1 MAKLFVFLFSVG
13 VSFGTRCINAF
24 MFIPMWKWVVT
35 PAFGIVV
42 PGYWLVVGLLTMI
55 GLIQIHITYNDVFES
70 ESREPGA
77 LVVYALTA
85 GLTQVVVTGVSFCV
99 LGLIFANPF

>member
-13 VSFGTRCINAF
+13 VSFGTRCINAL

-35 PAFGIVV
+35 PAFGIAV

-55 GLIQIHITYNDVFES
+55 GLLHINITFDDVFNS
-70 ESREPGA
+70 DGRDA
-77 LVVYALTA
+77 DKLVVYALTA
-85 GLTQVVVTGVSFCV
+85 GLTHVVVTGASFCV